1 MKIIDSISRQL
12 VEIGGKCEFSD
23 LLSKEV
29 TELNVKFRET
39 TSLLLKHS
47 AELKDGV
54 DTIQT
59 LLEKIRELERWT
71 DDAIKKNTAG
81 FLIQSNEDITEKQAK
96 IKVNSVDNLL
106 LNGQIFFG
114 GDSSIFSVANKL
126 TKDVLTR
133 NVCSLMI

>member
-1 MKIIDSISRQL
+1 MKRIDSISRQL

-23 LLSKEV
+23 LLSEEV

-71 DDAIKKNTAG
+71 DDAIMKNTTG

-96 IKVNSVDNLL
+96 IKVNSADNLL
-106 LNGQIFFG
+106 LNNQILG
-114 GDSSIFSVANKL
+114 GFKYLFRAK
-126 TKDVLTR
+126 
-133 NVCSLMI
+133 